1 MEPALR
7 SFARKPSF
15 GSGRAGSGSG
25 RGESAAAA
33 AAAAP
38 AAASGYNA
46 PPTRKFSSAAV
57 APPSVL
63 ASSSSAAAAS
73 ASAPS
78 SSTDEMQRARSLSTR
93 KLSAVYGI
101 GGSQAGGAPPAPPPM
116 LSEAR
121 SAAQDPTGEAEHR
134 LLQQMERRGQ
144 QMAEA
149 AVARAA
155 AVQAFEARLEAGVE
169 LIKHGRAG
177 KPHRRVV
184 FCPRHRPSWV
194 PVDEA
199 GSDFRCICWT
209 KKAPEGGAAAA
220 GGDSGGGGGGGRGR
234 GGGVGMLN
242 ETESASLRLGTVA
255 AVRIGKTTD
264 VFAGGAAAAAADA
277 SRCFSLVASD
287 RTLDL
292 ECDGEA
298 QRDELVAGFELLLAK

>member
-1 MEPALR
+1 M
-7 SFARKPSF
+7 
-15 GSGRAGSGSG
+15 
-25 RGESAAAA
+25 
-33 AAAAP
+33 
-38 AAASGYNA
+38 
-46 PPTRKFSSAAV
+46 RKFSSAVV

-63 ASSSSAAAAS
+63 ASAAAAAS
-73 ASAPS
+73 ASSS

-101 GGSQAGGAPPAPPPM
+101 GASQAGGAPPAPPPM

-155 AVQAFEARLEAGVE
+155 AVEAFEGRLEAGVE

-209 KKAPEGGAAAA
+209 KAPEGGAAAA
-220 GGDSGGGGGGGRGR
+220 GGDGGGGGGGGGGGRG
-234 GGGVGMLN
+234 GGGGGGGGGGMLN
-242 ETESASLRLGTVA
+242 ETESASLRLGAVA